1 MRRPV
6 VATIL
11 WLFVLSGCGA
21 KVGGN
26 APTTASGEPAVPRA
40 AAPMQSYQVREGRAL
55 FRHYC
60 TACHGDEGNGDGLN
74 AYNLDPRP
82 RDLADPAF
90 QKSRSDEDLAAI
102 IRSGGGA
109 AGLSTGMPPWG
120 RTIGER
126 RIRNLVAYLRALESS
141 DHMDGEKATN

>member
-1 MRRPV
+1 MRRPG

-11 WLFVLSGCGA
+11 WLFVLSGCGPRVA
-21 KVGGN
+21 GD
-26 APTTASGEPAVPRA
+26 APSAAAGKPAAPVRA
-40 AAPMQSYQVREGRAL
+40 AVQSYEVREGGAL

-60 TACHGDEGNGDGLN
+60 APCHGDEGQGDGLN

-90 QKSRSDEDLAAI
+90 RKSRSDDDLAAI

-109 AGLSTGMPPWG
+109 AGLSTAMPPWG
-120 RTIGER
+120 RTLGER
-126 RIRNLVAYLRALESS
+126 RIRNLVAYLRSLEPSA
-141 DHMDGEKATN
+141 K

>member
-1 MRRPV
+1 MRRPA
-6 VATIL
+6 VAAIF
-11 WLFVLSGCGA
+11 WLFVLSGCGPR
-21 KVGGN
+21 VGGETP
-26 APTTASGEPAVPRA
+26 ATASGEPAVPRA
-40 AAPMQSYQVREGRAL
+40 GAVMKSYQAREGSAL

-60 TACHGDEGNGDGLN
+60 AACHGDEGHGDGLN

-90 QKSRSDEDLAAI
+90 QKSRSDDDLAAL

-120 RTIGER
+120 RTLGER
-126 RIRNLVAYLRALESS
+126 RIRNLVAFLRSLAPPA
-141 DHMDGEKATN
+141 K

>member
-1 MRRPV
+1 MRRPG

-126 RIRNLVAYLRALESS
+126 RIRNLVAYLRALEP
-141 DHMDGEKATN
+141 HAE

>member
-1 MRRPV
+1 MRRPA

-11 WLFVLSGCGA
+11 WFFVLAGCGPR
-21 KVGGN
+21 VGGDT
-26 APTTASGEPAVPRA
+26 PSTSPGEPSVPPA
-40 AAPMQSYQVREGRAL
+40 AAPVQSYQVREGSAL

-60 TACHGDEGNGDGLN
+60 AACHGDEGHGDGLN

-90 QKSRSDEDLAAI
+90 RRSRSDDDLAAI
-102 IRSGGGA
+102 IRSGGGT

-120 RTIGER
+120 RTLGER
-126 RIRNLVAYLRALESS
+126 RIRNLVAYLRSFEPHAE
-141 DHMDGEKATN
+141 